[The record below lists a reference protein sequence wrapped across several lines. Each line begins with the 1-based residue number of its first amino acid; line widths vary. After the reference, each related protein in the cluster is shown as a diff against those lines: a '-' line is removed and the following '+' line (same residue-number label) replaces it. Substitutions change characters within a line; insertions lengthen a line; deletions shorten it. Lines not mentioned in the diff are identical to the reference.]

1 MTQMPHF
8 TPVISTLNAFPEARN
23 SLSPERK
30 WSDNRAERF
39 WCNNFGAFAFVSLSP
54 LLNSTHFLFL
64 IFGFIHITVK
74 KLCKRG
80 SPIIRHNGR
89 KAANIAMI
97 FKLLFFL
104 AKFSVPGALE
114 IAAWSIGGALL
125 IDLCL
130 ILIVFGFFSSLIW
143 RRFIVPKLP
152 VLHGWSRVLWM
163 RMFLGQLCDLVWDN
177 FAAKWWENANVRLP
191 IVMTKRS

>member
-125 IDLCL
+125 IDLCQ
-130 ILIVFGFFSSLIW
+130 ILIVFGFFFFANLTSVYRAKASSFARLIASA
-143 RRFIVPKLP
+143 L
-152 VLHGWSRVLWM
+152 
-163 RMFLGQLCDLVWDN
+163 
-177 FAAKWWENANVRLP
+177 NANVFRSALRSRL
-191 IVMTKRS
+191 R